1 MTNSNGTCLISHAL
15 IIDLK
20 LVSKLSEYTAT
31 FLEITNLHGIICYVI
46 NNIIDSAVHASSNQG
61 FLSTQ

>member
-20 LVSKLSEYTAT
+20 LVSKLSEYTAKY
-31 FLEITNLHGIICYVI
+31 LEIINLHGDYL
-46 NNIIDSAVHASSNQG
+46 
-61 FLSTQ
+61 LSY